1 MHGWGRPPDPTAGT
15 MPGAVPAYPDQA
27 RSWPPPSHPAW
38 AHLPAARAGAGVP
51 YAVRLACLLTWV
63 FSLVTGGLY
72 LLLLLA
78 IAVDRG
84 EVVDLLHDNPD
95 VRDVGLTDRELIGLL
110 VAMSGVVLLWCLA
123 ASLLAVLTWRRHAWA
138 RVLLLVSVGAAA
150 VFEMLALPFSVLHLA
165 ACVIAFVLL
174 LQPAS
179 RAWAGSTGRTAP
191 PSWPAGPPGPPAPP
205 PGWPPT
211 PPPGWPQ
218 ESGQHQAPPVTPPP
232 AASPPPDPPPPD
244 RPSGKPPVW

>member
-1 MHGWGRPPDPTAGT
+1 VHAGAPPHLA
-15 MPGAVPAYPDQA
+15 A
-27 RSWPPPSHPAW
+27 RS
-38 AHLPAARAGAGVP
+38 ARVP
-51 YAVRLACLLTWV
+51 TQVKVACLLTWV

-218 ESGQHQAPPVTPPP
+218 ESGQHQAPPVAPPP